1 MSGSYELR
9 DLDHATVGF
18 LYEGKLIIDKTYG
31 HATYGCANCCG
42 YTLATL
48 VPDPF
53 AGPPGISN
61 EDVLEATEQCG
72 GEVVDVTGSGFNWI
86 SSDPSV
92 ATLPNRT
99 LHTIAVGSAT
109 GNAEVTLRWTH
120 PASLCPTIT
129 SAPQQPVGVRVPDH
143 LVVQGDT
150 TAVVCT
156 TNKTARRDIT
166 YSEVDVNGNSV
177 GTISTEEQFAS
188 KGTNS
193 CNTTISTSQTCSPD
207 IDGVL
212 ADHIGV
218 GCNSVGGSCGV
229 TFTKQQWLFCP
240 AGGTPVVFAT
250 PGDLV
255 IHNNSVTV
263 GGYAP
268 FPAGTKISA
277 SGIVLP

>member
-1 MSGSYELR
+1 MDDFDIAYDWKS
-9 DLDHATVGF
+9 
-18 LYEGKLIIDKTYG
+18 
-31 HATYGCANCCG
+31 
-42 YTLATL
+42 
-48 VPDPF
+48 
-53 AGPPGISN
+53 SN
-61 EDVLEATEQCG
+61 TA
-72 GEVVDVTGSGFNWI
+72 
-86 SSDPSV
+86 V
-92 ATLPNRT
+92 ATLPNST
-99 LHTIAVGSAT
+99 LHTVAVGSAT
-109 GNAEVTLRWTH
+109 GSAENTLPLQIRY
-120 PASLCPTIT
+120 CPNENMV
-129 SAPQQPVGVRVPDH
+129 PQQAVTVRVPDH
-143 LVVQGDT
+143 LVVQSDT

-156 TNKTARRDIT
+156 TNKTVRRDIT

-193 CNTTISTSQTCSPD
+193 CNTTIATSQTCSPD

-212 ADHIGV
+212 TDHIGV

-229 TFTKQQWLFCP
+229 TFTKQQWLYCP

-263 GGYAP
+263 GGYAS